1 MFLSPNGV
9 DVHLHSKWMDRTIE
23 EILDQEKTKHQQGK
37 QQIQKDFFLSLSHNI
52 DNNYLHKLYL
62 V

>member
-37 QQIQKDFFLSLSHNI
+37 QQIQKDFFCHYPTI
-52 DNNYLHKLYL
+52 
-62 V
+62 